1 MRKSP
6 AWMFERLLGA
16 FQLGEIVMAHTIH
29 ITVTEALKGDWIR
42 EIEQCYMDLHVDKET
57 TLRLSFPDDFIPSLI
72 FSLHSLQGL
81 AVEQRRKF
89 RLPALSSSFVT
100 EIKDQEYWRDDIN
113 QIAMIRT
120 RFQNGG
126 SQDTPIEKN
135 QIQQTI
141 EFLTSTLLD
150 FENQS
155 QYRTH

>member
-1 MRKSP
+1 
-6 AWMFERLLGA
+6 
-16 FQLGEIVMAHTIH
+16 MAHTIH
-29 ITVTEALKGDWIR
+29 ITVTEPLLGDWIR

-57 TLRLSFPDDFIPSLI
+57 TLRLSFPDNLIPSLI

-81 AVEQRRKF
+81 AAEQRRKF
-89 RLPALSSSFVT
+89 RLPAISSSFVT

-126 SQDTPIEKN
+126 SQDTPIEKE

-141 EFLTSTLLD
+141 EFLTSALLE
-150 FENQS
+150 FEYLS